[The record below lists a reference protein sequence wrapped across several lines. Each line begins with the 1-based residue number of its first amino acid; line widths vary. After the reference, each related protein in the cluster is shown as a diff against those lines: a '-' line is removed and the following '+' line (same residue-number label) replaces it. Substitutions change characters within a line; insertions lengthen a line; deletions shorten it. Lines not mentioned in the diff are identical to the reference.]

1 MNRTLNGLTRMKE
14 QILKALQYIRENR
27 WEEAHEIAQSREGH
41 LDYDRIHA
49 LLHRIEGD
57 EWNAKYWY
65 RRCGLPYPDVSVE
78 EETEELYKRY
88 S

>member
-1 MNRTLNGLTRMKE
+1 MKD

-41 LDYDRIHA
+41 PDYDRVHA

-57 EWNAKYWY
+57 EWNASYWY
-65 RRCGLPYPDVSVE
+65 RRCGLACPTISTG
-78 EETEELYKRY
+78 EETEDLIRHY

>member
-1 MNRTLNGLTRMKE
+1 MKAE
-14 QILKALQYIRENR
+14 ILKALQYIRENR
-27 WEEAHEIAQSREGH
+27 WQEAHEIAQSNEGH
-41 LDYDRIHA
+41 PDYDRIHA

-65 RRCGLPYPDVSVE
+65 KRCSLAFPSVSTE
-78 EETEELYKRY
+78 EETETLIRHY

>member
-1 MNRTLNGLTRMKE
+1 MKTP
-14 QILKALQYIRENR
+14 ILKALHYIRENR
-27 WEEAHEIAQSREGH
+27 WEEAHEIAQSNEGH
-41 LDYDRIHA
+41 PDYDRVHA

-65 RRCGLPYPDVSVE
+65 RRCGRPYPSVSIE
-78 EETEELYKRY
+78 EETEDLIRHY